1 MDLLKW
7 EVQLSLDFFSPGLPL
22 IVKIIGAKTV
32 KTRGS
37 KSE

>member
-7 EVQLSLDFFSPGLPL
+7 EVQLSLDFPL
-22 IVKIIGAKTV
+22 IVTIIGAKMV